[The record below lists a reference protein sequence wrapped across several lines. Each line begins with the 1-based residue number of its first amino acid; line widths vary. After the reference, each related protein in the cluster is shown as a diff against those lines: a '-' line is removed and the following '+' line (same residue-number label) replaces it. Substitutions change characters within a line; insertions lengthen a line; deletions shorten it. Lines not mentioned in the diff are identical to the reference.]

1 MIEEFK
7 EKLVSRCRVRA
18 CKVPKE
24 FLSSLDE
31 GRFRGGAFCNLS
43 LRTPLGSSFC
53 GVLWGCIA
61 ENVTLTVVDLSGC
74 KLGDAS
80 CQAVAACLRQNR
92 TLEHLLLEDDEIGP
106 AGAAALAA
114 GLRTNLYLHGLSLKG
129 NPLGQGVKDIAE
141 ALVHHPRLAS
151 LSLCSTELE
160 RCAAGALATLLRGS
174 RSLRRLDLSK
184 NRLRGEA
191 FSDLCVALMQ
201 NPPLTH
207 LGLSGCGL
215 QHAEG
220 EHLAQVFHSNASLI
234 GLDISYNTVAP
245 NAQAA
250 IKDALERNRPSDG
263 LALEQALAATAAAA
277 AAVSAGPSSSPS
289 SAGSPRVT
297 AMAWMDVSA
306 LHGVPPTPFSSP
318 AGAVAA
324 AAATTPRSTAS
335 SRARPSPSSPTPRRP
350 VTATAAAAV
359 GPANTSATSS
369 FSARSSMDPLTEAAS
384 ADFSKFQRLLTQ
396 HADVIASAELTMDRS
411 QRMRL
416 RRILSTGV
424 ELLQRADKLARHF
437 AHRESALSRSIA
449 AHQHE
454 GQARGLVLSHHVVDE
469 LLAQSAVETSAII
482 EEERDES
489 QRLRDALVAAED
501 RIALLER
508 RLEASEALDE
518 AVQNIEGTIEDI
530 DTHYKS
536 KVNQLTRRC
545 QLAEDE
551 IWVRDRALERAEAE
565 ISALKARLAGEL

>member
-1 MIEEFK
+1 M
-7 EKLVSRCRVRA
+7 
-18 CKVPKE
+18 
-24 FLSSLDE
+24 
-31 GRFRGGAFCNLS
+31 
-43 LRTPLGSSFC
+43 
-53 GVLWGCIA
+53 LWGCIA
-61 ENVTLTVVDLSGC
+61 ENVTLTAVDLSGC

-92 TLEHLLLEDDEIGP
+92 TLEHLVLEDDEIGQ

-114 GLRTNLYLHGLSLKG
+114 GLRTNLYLLSLSLKG
-129 NPLGQGVKDIAE
+129 NPLGQGVRDIAE

-160 RCAAGALATLLRGS
+160 RCSAGSLATLLRGS
-174 RSLRRLDLSK
+174 KSLRRLDLSR

-207 LGLSGCGL
+207 LGLSGCSL
-215 QHAEG
+215 QHADG
-220 EHLAQVFHSNASLI
+220 EHLAQVFHSNATLV
-234 GLDISYNTVAP
+234 GLDISYNTIAS

-250 IKDALERNRPSDG
+250 IKDALERNRPSG
-263 LALEQALAATAAAA
+263 ASTLEHALAATAAA
-277 AAVSAGPSSSPS
+277 VV
-289 SAGSPRVT
+289 GSPAASPPTTTSSLSPRAT
-297 AMAWMDVSA
+297 SLAWLDVSA
-306 LHGVPPTPFSSP
+306 LPGIPPTPFSSP
-318 AGAVAA
+318 AGAAGPRAASGGARSPAA

-335 SRARPSPSSPTPRRP
+335 SRLRPSSSPTPRRP
-350 VTATAAAAV
+350 VTGTAPAAV
-359 GPANTSATSS
+359 GAAHTSATSS

-396 HADVIASAELTMDRS
+396 HADVVAAAELAMDRA

-416 RRILSTGV
+416 RRILATGV
-424 ELLQRADKLARHF
+424 ELLQRAEKLARHF
-437 AHRESALSRSIA
+437 YHRETALSRSIA
-449 AHQHE
+449 AQQE
-454 GQARGLVLSHHVVDE
+454 GQARGLALSHHVVDE

-489 QRLRDALVAAED
+489 QRLRDALMAAED

-508 RLEASEALDE
+508 RLEASEGLDE

-530 DTHYKS
+530 DTHYRG
-536 KVNQLTRRC
+536 KVSQLTRRC

-565 ISALKARLAGEL
+565 ILALKAKLAGNELL